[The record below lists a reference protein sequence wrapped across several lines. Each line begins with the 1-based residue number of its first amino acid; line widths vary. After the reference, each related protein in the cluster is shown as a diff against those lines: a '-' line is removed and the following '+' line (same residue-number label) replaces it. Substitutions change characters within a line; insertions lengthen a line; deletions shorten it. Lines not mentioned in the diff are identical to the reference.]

1 MDKKISLNQ
10 SEKILNAATKC
21 ISQNGY
27 ANVSLRDIAEEAGV
41 ALSQVNYY
49 YKNKEGLF
57 IEVIKTLSKGYLVNV
72 EECLKNGD
80 TSKKRLAS
88 LSNYFQDMLNND
100 PQLIRLL
107 CDMISMSIWSKAF
120 GNLLKSLFKELSGL
134 IEKNIFQDTIFTNN
148 NLENYSPST
157 LARMILG
164 VLLGTS
170 IQISIDPQENNISES
185 LNIVSEL
192 L

>member
-1 MDKKISLNQ
+1 
-10 SEKILNAATKC
+10 
-21 ISQNGY
+21 
-27 ANVSLRDIAEEAGV
+27 
-41 ALSQVNYY
+41 
-49 YKNKEGLF
+49 
-57 IEVIKTLSKGYLVNV
+57 
-72 EECLKNGD
+72 
-80 TSKKRLAS
+80 
-88 LSNYFQDMLNND
+88 MLNND